1 MSWLSTLLGR
11 KRIGPGLRAGATRG
25 VFGFVDSV
33 SGLGAQGWLLDAAR
47 PTEAQEVLARLDGVQ
62 VGQAVCRYYRPD
74 ISDLMGRA
82 VQCSFSLFWDVAAL
96 AELSRKLPENG
107 RCRLEFFGPGR
118 RPLACRTT
126 EVEAQTLHRWIQAR
140 QAQPLA
146 QMPEQGG
153 VQDDDPVRL
162 IAFYLPQFHPIPEN
176 DEWWGAGFTEWHHVF
191 RAQPYFPGHY
201 QPRAPGELGAY
212 DLRDPAAREVQARL
226 AQEYGLHGF
235 CYYYYWFAGRRLLER
250 PLNEVFQ
257 SGSPDFPFCI
267 CWANESWSRR
277 WDGSEHEVLVQQ
289 VHDERS
295 DEAFIRDVIPLFK
308 DPRYLRVNGAPLLLV
323 YRLSLLP
330 DPAATAAA
338 WRHICAE
345 QGIPKIHLSMV
356 ESFSLQFSPC
366 YGFDSAVQFPPHQ
379 TSALGRNAEIAEL
392 DPGFTGAVYDMSDVV
407 LDQLAQDFPPYK
419 RFPGVMP
426 AWDNTPRKKLAGNVF
441 NNATPELYEA
451 WLGHAMRSA
460 RSQLPTGER
469 LVFINA
475 WNEWG
480 EGAYLEP
487 DQRNGRAFLEATSR
501 AFMAWSGAPLAAAGR

>member
-25 VFGFVDSV
+25 LFGFVDSV

-47 PTEAQEVLARLDGVQ
+47 PTEAQEVLARLDGVP
-62 VGQAVCRYYRPD
+62 VGRALCRYYRPD
-74 ISDLMGRA
+74 ISDLMGCA
-82 VQCSFSLFWDVAAL
+82 VQCSFSLFWDVATL
-96 AELSRKLPENG
+96 AELTRKLPENG

-126 EVEAQTLHRWIQAR
+126 EIEARTLRRWTQAR
-140 QAQPLA
+140 RPEPLGPAQEHTA
-146 QMPEQGG
+146 G
-153 VQDDDPVRL
+153 QDEDPVRL

-176 DEWWGAGFTEWHHVF
+176 DEWWGAGFTEWRHVF
-191 RAQPYFPGHY
+191 GARPYFPGHS
-201 QPRAPGELGAY
+201 QPRSPGELGAY
-212 DLRDPAAREVQARL
+212 DLRGPTAREAQARL

-295 DEAFIRDVIPLFK
+295 DEAFIRDIIPLFN
-308 DPRYLRVNGAPLLLV
+308 DPRYIRVNGAPLLLV

-330 DPAATAAA
+330 DPAATAVG
-338 WRHICAE
+338 WRNICAE
-345 QGIPKIHLSMV
+345 EGIPTIHLCMV
-356 ESFSLQFSPC
+356 ESSTLRFSRR
-366 YGFDSAVQFPPHQ
+366 YGFDSAVQFPPY
-379 TSALGRNAEIAEL
+379 SVPALGRNAEVPGL
-392 DPGFTGAVYDMSDVV
+392 HPGFTGGIYDMNDVV
-407 LDQLAQDFPPYK
+407 QDLVAREAPPYK

-426 AWDNTPRKKLAGNVF
+426 MWDNTPRRGLAGNVF
-441 NNATPELYEA
+441 MNASPELYEK
-451 WLGHAMRSA
+451 WLKHAINVAKTRL
-460 RSQLPTGER
+460 LPGER
-469 LVFINA
+469 IVFINA

-487 DQRNGRAFLEATSR
+487 DKFWGRAFLEATRR
-501 AFMAWSGAPLAAAGR
+501 AVSNR